1 MPRGQ
6 FAPTFSVVGVFRS
19 RGSSCT
25 STRLQQPQLSRQL
38 VFLMC
43 RTRWHPTSE
52 AVFASP
58 YIRLPTSTLY
68 SGTWAETPPTPH
80 MSMSSAEA
88 TLADAVI
95 LWVKTQPPRVESNK
109 KSSFQPDYLTG
120 LDTTRSIHDT
130 VETMQTPLTKQN
142 EPIKDRIRQAK
153 RTISKGHN
161 LFTAAQSRSQ
171 ASGWSI
177 MMESHNS

>member
-1 MPRGQ
+1 
-6 FAPTFSVVGVFRS
+6 
-19 RGSSCT
+19 
-25 STRLQQPQLSRQL
+25 
-38 VFLMC
+38 
-43 RTRWHPTSE
+43 
-52 AVFASP
+52 
-58 YIRLPTSTLY
+58 
-68 SGTWAETPPTPH
+68 
-80 MSMSSAEA
+80 MSSAEA

-171 ASGWSI
+171 ASG
-177 MMESHNS
+177 